1 MQRWSLPDSVEAV
14 VPRPSRAYSERVPSL
29 PLFPLGTVLLPGARL
44 PLQLFEPR
52 YLALAQA
59 LAERDETDRC
69 FGVLLI
75 RKGHEV
81 GPDAVSDLHGI
92 GCEARVDAMAIA
104 DGSIGTVVHLI
115 ATGVRRFR
123 LDGIDEAAATPY
135 TTGLVT
141 WLDEPPVAA
150 DLDVPVLAAL
160 ALREHA
166 AYLESLGAESEPVA
180 ASLGQMA
187 YRIAEHMVL
196 DPFDRQRVLDGADP
210 GTRLRTVRA
219 LLRREAA
226 IVGRFGA
233 LPTPPVPGGASLN

>member
-1 MQRWSLPDSVEAV
+1 M
-14 VPRPSRAYSERVPSL
+14 PSL
-29 PLFPLGTVLLPGARL
+29 PLFPLATVLLPGARL

-52 YLALAQA
+52 YLALA
-59 LAERDETDRC
+59 LSFAELDEKDRC

-81 GPDAVSDLHGI
+81 GRDAALDLHGI

-104 DGSIGTVVHLI
+104 EGVIGTAVHLI

-123 LDGIDEAAATPY
+123 LDGVDAGVGTPW

-141 WLDEPPVAA
+141 WLEEPAAA
-150 DLDVPVLAAL
+150 DDPEVPLLAARVL
-160 ALREHA
+160 EEHR
-166 AYLESLGAESEPVA
+166 AYLTTLGAEVEPVE
-180 ASLGQMA
+180 ASLGQVA
-187 YRIAEHMVL
+187 YRVAERTVL
-196 DPFDRQRVLDGADP
+196 DPSDRQRVLEGPDAA
-210 GTRLRTVRA
+210 TRLRTVRA

-233 LPTPPVPGGASLN
+233 LPTPPIPGGASLN

>member
-1 MQRWSLPDSVEAV
+1 MSAA
-14 VPRPSRAYSERVPSL
+14 PRSYSDGVPSL
-29 PLFPLGTVLLPGARL
+29 PLFPLGSVLLPGARL

-52 YLALAQA
+52 YLVLAQA
-59 LAERDETDRC
+59 LAARDEPDRC

-123 LDGIDEAAATPY
+123 LDGIDASAETPY
-135 TTGLVT
+135 ATGRVT
-141 WLDEPPVAA
+141 WLDEPSAAA
-150 DLDVPVLAAL
+150 DLDVADLAAR
-160 ALREHA
+160 ALREHE
-166 AYLESLGAESEPVA
+166 AYLESLGAEPEPVEA
-180 ASLGQMA
+180 PLGQLA

-196 DPFDRQRVLDGADP
+196 DPSDRQRVLEGADAA
-210 GTRLRTVRA
+210 TRLRTVRA

-233 LPTPPVPGGASLN
+233 LPTPPPPGGASLN